1 MKHARAD
8 YAHIQDPA
16 RVIPDAEPVFLIRG
30 QDVAGPAA
38 VLCWAKI
45 AEKLGASPDIVTA
58 ARLQAQEMAYW
69 QAEHGGKVPDLPT
82 EAKFKIGDRVK
93 VVKILDS
100 ITTPDLLG
108 FTGTVREVEPLP
120 NGHYNY
126 DVDGHYL
133 NEEMLEAA

>member
-8 YAHIQDPA
+8 YAHIQDLTG
-16 RVIPDAEPVFLIRG
+16 RIPEDEPVFLIRA
-30 QDVAGPAA
+30 QDIAGPAA
-38 VLCWAKI
+38 VLCWANV
-45 AEKLGASPDIVTA
+45 AEKNGAGKGMVEA
-58 ARLQAQEMAYW
+58 ARAQAKEMWNW
-69 QAEHGGKVPDLPT
+69 QQEHGSKVPDLPT
-82 EAKFKIGDRVK
+82 EALFKIGDTVK
-93 VVKILDS
+93 VVRVLDS

-108 FTGTVREVEPLP
+108 FTGTVREIDPLP